1 MSDFMLTLLFITHP
15 WILGFE
21 IFIVEFR
28 KNWGEK
34 KIKSQMQEGWISIGN
49 FGIPSKAEAYEKF
62 SKRLVQGKKSE
73 MENVA

>member
-1 MSDFMLTLLFITHP
+1 
-15 WILGFE
+15 
-21 IFIVEFR
+21 
-28 KNWGEK
+28 
-34 KIKSQMQEGWISIGN
+34 MQEGWISIGK

>member
-1 MSDFMLTLLFITHP
+1 MNPRIWDFYCGIQKEL
-15 WILGFE
+15 
-21 IFIVEFR
+21 R
-28 KNWGEK
+28 EK
-34 KIKSQMQEGWISIGN
+34 KIKSQMQEGWISIGK